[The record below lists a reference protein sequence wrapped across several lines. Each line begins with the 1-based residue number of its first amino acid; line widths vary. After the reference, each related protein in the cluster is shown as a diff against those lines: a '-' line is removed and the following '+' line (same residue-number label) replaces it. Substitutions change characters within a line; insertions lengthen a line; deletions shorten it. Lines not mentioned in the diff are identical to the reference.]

1 MANNELSGI
10 IVTTMLAKWLSE
22 KKPFYTYRFVFVPET
37 LGAIVYIKKN
47 LETLKQRTIA
57 GYVLSC
63 VGDNNNYSY
72 LTTPDEN
79 TLSDKVALHIMKHHI
94 KNFKKYDFT
103 FRGSDER
110 QYCSPKVNLPIAS
123 IMRTKY
129 GDYKEYHTSLDNLDF
144 INSKGLNGSFGLMKK
159 IINAFEENFIYK
171 PNVYCE
177 PKLSKYSLYPVTNS
191 SLNNLE
197 DRNLV
202 NLIAFIDGK
211 RSLLEIADKL
221 NLSILDLCGYINI
234 LLKHKLIKK

>member
-10 IVTTMLAKWLSE
+10 IVSTMLAKWLSE
-22 KKPFYTYRFVFVPET
+22 KKLFYTYRFVFVPET

-47 LETLKQRTIA
+47 LEVLKKRTIA

-79 TLSDKVALHIMKHHI
+79 TMSDKVALHIMKHHI

-129 GDYKEYHTSLDNLDF
+129 GDYEEYHTSLDNLDF
-144 INSKGLNGSFGLMKK
+144 INSKGLNGSFEVMKK
-159 IINAFEENFIYK
+159 IINAIEANFIYK

-177 PKLSKYSLYPVTNS
+177 PKLSKYSLYPVSNS
-191 SLNNLE
+191 SLNNSE

-211 RSLLEIADKL
+211 RSLLEIAD
-221 NLSILDLCGYINI
+221 
-234 LLKHKLIKK
+234 